1 MANITIGKKNCS
13 TCSLIIHQNKKS
25 INCLTC
31 EGWFHARTSCVKS
44 PLTCQQTEIDICNMC
59 LIYSLPFQS
68 IDDSEFNYIF
78 GNFSRIPSDEDM
90 DRLTQLK
97 FNPFDID
104 NNILNN
110 QHSVRFDNLTCNYHL
125 PNDFTKNN
133 TNDKN
138 LSILNLNI
146 RSLANKFDAF
156 KNVLNNLNH
165 AFSIISLT
173 ETWLND
179 ETSENFNLNNYNF
192 VCSNR
197 ANRKGGGVGFY
208 ISNNLNYKLRTDLN
222 IYEEGIIE
230 SLFIE
235 IISTTSKNIILGN
248 IYRPPSGNF
257 EIFENKLNEILANVD
272 KTKKISYLT
281 GDFNIDLLKSDVCE
295 YSNRFCEQLFTSSFF
310 PLINKPTRI
319 TQHTATL
326 IDNIFTNDLDQIES
340 SINGLI
346 YSDISDHLPIFH
358 LASLS
363 SNTDDFTE
371 KGNDMYYKRIVNKDS
386 LASFLVSVKKISWE
400 STYQTNDACESYNN
414 FHNSLKVAIDKSFPL
429 LKMKPRA
436 IDYAKSPWMT
446 GGILKSI
453 SKKNQLYKN

>member
-1 MANITIGKKNCS
+1 
-13 TCSLIIHQNKKS
+13 
-25 INCLTC
+25 
-31 EGWFHARTSCVKS
+31 
-44 PLTCQQTEIDICNMC
+44 MC
-59 LIYSLPFQS
+59 LIYSLPFHS
-68 IDDSEFNYIF
+68 IDDSEFNFIF
-78 GNFSRIPSDEDM
+78 SNFSRIPSDEDM

-110 QHSVRFDNLTCNYHL
+110 QYSVRFDNLTCNYHL

-310 PLINKPTRI
+310 PLINKPTI
-319 TQHTATL
+319 GLPSTQ
-326 IDNIFTNDLDQIES
+326 
-340 SINGLI
+340 
-346 YSDISDHLPIFH
+346 
-358 LASLS
+358 
-363 SNTDDFTE
+363 
-371 KGNDMYYKRIVNKDS
+371 
-386 LASFLVSVKKISWE
+386 
-400 STYQTNDACESYNN
+400 
-414 FHNSLKVAIDKSFPL
+414 
-429 LKMKPRA
+429 
-436 IDYAKSPWMT
+436 
-446 GGILKSI
+446 
-453 SKKNQLYKN
+453 QL

>member
-1 MANITIGKKNCS
+1 
-13 TCSLIIHQNKKS
+13 
-25 INCLTC
+25 
-31 EGWFHARTSCVKS
+31 
-44 PLTCQQTEIDICNMC
+44 MC
-59 LIYSLPFQS
+59 LIYSLPFHS
-68 IDDSEFNYIF
+68 IDDSEFNIIF
-78 GNFSRIPSDEDM
+78 GNFSRIPSDEVR

-104 NNILNN
+104 TILNN
-110 QHSVRFDNLTCNYHL
+110 QHSVRFDDLTCNYHL
-125 PNDFTKNN
+125 PNDFAKNN

-138 LSILNLNI
+138 VSILNLNI

-156 KNVLNNLNH
+156 KNVLNSLNH

-179 ETSENFNLNNYNF
+179 QTSENFKLNNYNF

-222 IYEEGIIE
+222 EEGIIE

-235 IISTTSKNIILGN
+235 IISTTSKNIIIGN
-248 IYRPPSGNF
+248 IYRPLSGHF

-281 GDFNIDLLKSDVCE
+281 GDFNIDLVKSDVCE
-295 YSNRFCEQLFTSSFF
+295 YSNRFCVQLFTSSFF

-358 LASLS
+358 LVSLS
-363 SNTDDFTE
+363 SNTDDFIE
-371 KGNDMYYKRIVNKDS
+371 KGNNMYYKRIVNKDS

-400 STYQTNDACESYNN
+400 STYQTNDACETYNN

-436 IDYAKSPWMT
+436 IDYAK
-446 GGILKSI
+446 KSMDDRWYFEVYMI
-453 SKKNQLYKN
+453 QEKSTL